1 VLPNAAVW
9 DPISL
14 SFSGSGFLINYQVG
28 VVQALRELAPE
39 IMRSASKVYGAS
51 CGSVVAAAVVCLI
64 KEFFHEAMEEVRKV
78 SKLNVCPGYRP
89 LRIIEKGL
97 SQKLPENSH
106 QLASGK
112 LCISVTRLLDLQN
125 VIISEYRSKEEL
137 IQAVICSCFLPVYCG
152 FNPPSFQG
160 MRYIDGGISNVQPGS
175 DSETM
180 ITVSPYTGEVDI
192 CPRDCPAYFN
202 CISFFQSTFQLSVE
216 NVCRFSYSIFPPS
229 PPVSSLRDCT
239 VPDHFSIANP
249 KHVRTINQPQPKSG
263 DCLNIMCLRKRF
275 WEGSVCL
282 LMFPPLEFKF
292 SGFSSQ
298 QCFLMKVSP
307 PWVLRTRAPTE
318 KKNSGCF
325 APTSHSCLVARGGAW
340 GRAESSEGLRE
351 EVNGGQEEAEWGQG
365 LGGGGGARAGPRGR
379 EGCGAPQR
387 ENKSQSLW
395 EGAKAIF
402 TQVNVM
408 GASCRACSVR
418 NIIKHTAL
426 PCCPMG
432 RLRPISL
439 PVRLP
444 SHSLRAGRQ
453 RG

>member
-1 VLPNAAVW
+1 LLPDCLIFVFSLTPDIYHATPSNSPCRNHW
-9 DPISL
+9 RSPNSQL
-14 SFSGSGFLINYQVG
+14 SF
-28 VVQALRELAPE
+28 A
-39 IMRSASKVYGAS
+39 RS
-51 CGSVVAAAVVCLI
+51 LI

-137 IQAVICSCFLPVYCG
+137 IQVTVALFPMYLEEG
-152 FNPPSFQG
+152 E
-160 MRYIDGGISNVQPGS
+160 RYIDGGISNVQPGS

-249 KHVRTINQPQPKSG
+249 KHVRTINQPPAQ
-263 DCLNIMCLRKRF
+263 IRR
-275 WEGSVCL
+275 L
-282 LMFPPLEFKF
+282 LKYHVP
-292 SGFSSQ
+292 
-298 QCFLMKVSP
+298 
-307 PWVLRTRAPTE
+307 
-318 KKNSGCF
+318 
-325 APTSHSCLVARGGAW
+325 
-340 GRAESSEGLRE
+340 
-351 EVNGGQEEAEWGQG
+351 
-365 LGGGGGARAGPRGR
+365 
-379 EGCGAPQR
+379 
-387 ENKSQSLW
+387 
-395 EGAKAIF
+395 
-402 TQVNVM
+402 
-408 GASCRACSVR
+408 
-418 NIIKHTAL
+418 
-426 PCCPMG
+426 
-432 RLRPISL
+432 
-439 PVRLP
+439 
-444 SHSLRAGRQ
+444 
-453 RG
+453 